1 MSETIR
7 FIHELLDK
15 KDIWTWLVIFAI
27 AILFT
32 STLKLVLKVA
42 SVRLRRAA
50 ENTAQ
55 IWDDIAVDLLDGTK
69 YFVIFIWTFFLL
81 LMIFKISDEFTHYLR
96 VMVVALTAY
105 QVWAWGTHIIRS
117 WRTHSLQKK
126 IEKDASSAAALGMLY
141 LASQT
146 IFFSTIFLIGLSN
159 MGVDIGAL
167 LAGLGVGGIA
177 IALAA
182 QNILG
187 DLLAS
192 LSIVLDRPFVVGDLI
207 VVGTDIGTVEH
218 IGIKTTRVRSNSGE
232 ELVFSNKDLLES
244 RVRNFKKMVKRR
256 VDLKIGVTYS
266 TPPEVL
272 EKIPTWLK
280 NKINEYSDLEFER
293 CNLAEFGDSAL
304 NIELVFWVKNSDFL
318 FYKDLQEKILL
329 DILKKFASEKVDLAF
344 PTRTVFMK
352 NV

>member
-207 VVGTDIGTVEH
+207 VVG
-218 IGIKTTRVRSNSGE
+218 
-232 ELVFSNKDLLES
+232 
-244 RVRNFKKMVKRR
+244 
-256 VDLKIGVTYS
+256 
-266 TPPEVL
+266 
-272 EKIPTWLK
+272 
-280 NKINEYSDLEFER
+280 
-293 CNLAEFGDSAL
+293 
-304 NIELVFWVKNSDFL
+304 
-318 FYKDLQEKILL
+318 
-329 DILKKFASEKVDLAF
+329 
-344 PTRTVFMK
+344 
-352 NV
+352 